1 MKIPKIEFSDMKVPL
16 SFVRVWNGKSP
27 SCDPSSAA
35 DHFHHT
41 SGFRALMCS
50 MWENL
55 IALRQHFPR
64 CRMTV
69 VVESNRMVIIYHTLF
84 SSIIMG
90 PKMRLNEEIRA
101 PFSVWINVNAHQIL
115 FSSFSSIMS
124 HVSPERRK
132 NNNNNEL
139 REMGNYHQFTQ
150 FTRSAAGCWC
160 FVFISIFLHTYPS
173 ARASETQEIA
183 WVRKTFSSTRPQQQ
197 RRVADGSSY

>member
-1 MKIPKIEFSDMKVPL
+1 MENLLHVIHHRLLTIFITQVD
-16 SFVRVWNGKSP
+16 FVRWWV
-27 SCDPSSAA
+27 
-35 DHFHHT
+35 F
-41 SGFRALMCS
+41 

-69 VVESNRMVIIYHTLF
+69 VVESNRMVIIYHTLS

-90 PKMRLNEEIRA
+90 PKMRLNEDIRA

-124 HVSPERRK
+124 HVSPDRRKK

-150 FTRSAAGCWC
+150 FTRGAAGCWC

-173 ARASETQEIA
+173 ARASETQEI
-183 WVRKTFSSTRPQQQ
+183 VRQSPKKHFHQLGPQQQ